1 MISRLSC
8 RMGWK
13 GFGNCWMG
21 KYGTAGDLTFRL
33 ELEWDGNGIEVI
45 EMGRNLYEKSIP
57 AHL

>member
-1 MISRLSC
+1 
-8 RMGWK
+8 MGWK

>member
-1 MISRLSC
+1 
-8 RMGWK
+8 
-13 GFGNCWMG
+13 MG